1 MSSPAI
7 VVGYIDSATGRA
19 ALDRAIE
26 EARLR
31 DARLIVVHSMRGG
44 SETPADDYTKYS
56 KLLEG
61 VESRLED
68 EGIRHEVHRLVRGLE
83 PAEDISRT
91 AEEAGAD
98 LIVIG
103 YKRRSPAGKAF
114 LGSDAQGILM
124 LAPCPV
130 LAVRV

>member
-1 MSSPAI
+1 MSSPSI
-7 VVGYIDSATGRA
+7 VVGFVDSPTGRA

-26 EARLR
+26 EARIR
-31 DARLIVVHSMRGG
+31 EARLIVVHSMKGG
-44 SETPADDYTKYS
+44 SETPTDEYTKYTR
-56 KLLEG
+56 LLEQ

-68 EGIRHEVHRLVRGLE
+68 EGIPHDVHRLVRGLE
-83 PAEDISRT
+83 PAEDISRM
-91 AEEAGAD
+91 AEEADAE

-114 LGSDAQGILM
+114 LGSDAQGVLM